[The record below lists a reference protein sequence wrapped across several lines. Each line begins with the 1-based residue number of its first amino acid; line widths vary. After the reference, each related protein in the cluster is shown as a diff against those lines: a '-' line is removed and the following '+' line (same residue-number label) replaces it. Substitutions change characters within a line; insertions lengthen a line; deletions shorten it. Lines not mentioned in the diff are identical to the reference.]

1 MVADSNSQIAW
12 HRAQIKKH
20 SEALKQHE
28 TARFSFGEISGT
40 KADGQR
46 LETATELRRKI
57 ENSQRVI
64 AAYERQVR
72 RPMTTDF
79 KTLTDAPWSNWNARG
94 SSER

>member
-1 MVADSNSQIAW
+1 MSFFRLPVVPPSPNLSPCEGERDSVCA
-12 HRAQIKKH
+12 K
-20 SEALKQHE
+20 
-28 TARFSFGEISGT
+28 TGT
-40 KADGQR
+40 VRITPSPIHHAPQP
-46 LETATELRRKI
+46 RKI

-64 AAYERQVR
+64 AAYERQMR